1 MRSLRT
7 ALLPSELGRDFGKIW
22 PASIISNLGDGA
34 MLAAGPLLV
43 ASITR
48 EPAAVGAAAFIQQL
62 PWLLFALFSGA
73 LVDRLDRRLMIVA
86 ADIFRAT
93 VLAGLGAAVLL
104 DTSPLWAI
112 YVALFLL
119 GTAETL
125 ADNASGAL
133 LVSAVPKE
141 HLGKANARLFA
152 TGTLVQLLGGPPL
165 GALLFA
171 VGAGVPL
178 VFNAVTFAAAAA
190 LIARVAIRPPLPERP
205 GTALWSEVR
214 DGVRWLWAHA
224 GVRTLA
230 CSILVMN
237 ITFCA
242 AFATWVLFARERLG
256 LTETQFGLLVSVG
269 AVGGLLG
276 MPVYHLLEPR
286 VGSLTLLRAG
296 LVIETTVHLILA
308 LTRSPWVAGATMAV
322 FGVHAVV
329 WGIVSTTARQLAT
342 PEPLMGR
349 VNSVYLLASV
359 GGAAIGSALGGVLAQ
374 NFGLAAPFAGA
385 FVGMV
390 LMTVVAWRPL
400 RHVSVRRTPA
410 ADPVAD

>member
-1 MRSLRT
+1 MRSLGT
-7 ALLPSELGRDFGKIW
+7 FLLPSGLGSDFRKIW
-22 PASIISNLGDGA
+22 PAAIISNLGDGA
-34 MLAAGPLLV
+34 MVAAGPLLV
-43 ASITR
+43 ASITS
-48 EPAAVGAAAFIQQL
+48 EPAAVGAAAFVQQL

-73 LVDRLDRRLMIVA
+73 LVDRLDRRLMVVA
-86 ADIFRAT
+86 ADLFRAT
-93 VLAGLGAAVLL
+93 VLAVLGATVLFG
-104 DTSPLWAI
+104 TSPLWAI
-112 YVALFLL
+112 YLSLFLL

-125 ADNASGAL
+125 ADNASSAL
-133 LVSAVPKE
+133 LVSAVPKA
-141 HLGKANARLFA
+141 HVGQANARLFA
-152 TGTLVQLLGGPPL
+152 SGTVLQQLGGPPL

-178 VFNAVTFAAAAA
+178 VFDAITFAAAAA
-190 LIARVAIRPPLPERP
+190 LVARVAIRPPLPEP
-205 GTALWSEVR
+205 SGTALWSEVR
-214 DGVRWLWAHA
+214 EGIRWLWHHA

-256 LTETQFGLLVSVG
+256 LSETQFGLLLSVG
-269 AVGGLLG
+269 AIGAVLG
-276 MPVYHLLEPR
+276 MPAYHVLEPR

-359 GGAAIGSALGGVLAQ
+359 GGAAIGSALGAVLAQ
-374 NFGLAAPFAGA
+374 RYGLAAPFAVA
-385 FVGMV
+385 FVAMV

-400 RHVSVRRTPA
+400 RHVSVRRVPA
-410 ADPVAD
+410 AD

>member
-1 MRSLRT
+1 MRSLGT
-7 ALLPSELGRDFGKIW
+7 FLLPSGLGSDFRKIW

-43 ASITR
+43 ASITS
-48 EPAAVGAAAFIQQL
+48 EPAAVGAAAFVQQL

-73 LVDRLDRRLMIVA
+73 LVDRLDRRLMVVA
-86 ADIFRAT
+86 ADLFRAT
-93 VLAGLGAAVLL
+93 VLAALGIAVLL
-104 DTSPLWAI
+104 DASPLWAI
-112 YVALFLL
+112 YLSLFLL

-125 ADNASGAL
+125 ADNASSAL
-133 LVSAVPKE
+133 LVSAVPKA
-141 HLGKANARLFA
+141 HLGQANARLFA
-152 TGTLVQLLGGPPL
+152 SGTVLQQLGGPPL

-171 VGAGVPL
+171 IGAGVPL
-178 VFNAVTFAAAAA
+178 VFDAVTFAAAAA
-190 LIARVAIRPPLPERP
+190 LVARVAVRPPLPESS
-205 GTALWSEVR
+205 GTALWTEVR
-214 DGVRWLWAHA
+214 EGVRWLWHHA

-256 LTETQFGLLVSVG
+256 LSETQYGLLISVG
-269 AVGGLLG
+269 AVGAVLG
-276 MPVYHLLEPR
+276 MPTYHLLEPR

-349 VNSVYLLASV
+349 VNSVYMLASV

-374 NFGLAAPFAGA
+374 RFGLAAPFACA

-390 LMTVVAWRPL
+390 LMTVVAWHPL
-400 RHVSVRRTPA
+400 RHVSVRRVPA
-410 ADPVAD
+410 AD

>member
-7 ALLPSELGRDFGKIW
+7 FLLPAELGPDFGKIW

-48 EPAAVGAAAFIQQL
+48 EPAAVGAAAFVQQL

-86 ADIFRAT
+86 ADIFRAI
-93 VLAGLGAAVLL
+93 VLGALGIAVLL
-104 DTSPLWAI
+104 GTSPLWAV

-133 LVSAVPKE
+133 LVSAVPKAQ
-141 HLGKANARLFA
+141 LGKANARLFA
-152 TGTLVQLLGGPPL
+152 TGTLLQQLGGPPI

-178 VFNAVTFAAAAA
+178 VFDAVTFAAAAA
-190 LIARVAIRPPLPERP
+190 LIARVAVRPPLPDGSAR
-205 GTALWSEVR
+205 TALWSEVHE
-214 DGVRWLWAHA
+214 GIRWLWAHA

-256 LTETQFGLLVSVG
+256 LSETQFGLLVSVG

-276 MPVYHLLEPR
+276 MPVYHVLEPR

-359 GGAAIGSALGGVLAQ
+359 GGAAIGAGLGGVLAQ
-374 NFGLAAPFAGA
+374 QYGLAAPFAIA
-385 FVGMV
+385 FVAMV
-390 LMTVVAWRPL
+390 VMTVVAWRPL
-400 RHVSVRRTPA
+400 RHVSVRRVPA
-410 ADPVAD
+410 A

>member
-1 MRSLRT
+1 MRSLRSF
-7 ALLPSELGRDFGKIW
+7 LLPAELGEDFRKIW
-22 PASIISNLGDGA
+22 PAAAISNLGDGA
-34 MLAAGPLLV
+34 LVAAGPLLV
-43 ASITR
+43 ASITN

-73 LVDRLDRRLMIVA
+73 LADRLDRRLMVVA
-86 ADIFRAT
+86 ADTFRAVVLGAVGLA
-93 VLAGLGAAVLL
+93 VLAGS
-104 DTSPLWAI
+104 SPLWAV
-112 YVALFLL
+112 YLALFLL

-125 ADNASGAL
+125 ADNAAGAL
-133 LVSAVPKE
+133 LVTTVPKE
-141 HLGKANARLFA
+141 HLGKANARLYA
-152 TGTLVQLLGGPPL
+152 TGTVLNQLGGPPI

-178 VFNAVTFAAAAA
+178 LLDAVTFAAAAA
-190 LIARVAIRPPLPERP
+190 LVARVSARPPVVEE
-205 GTALWSEVR
+205 TARTPLWTEVR
-214 DGVRWLWAHA
+214 EGIHWLWNHA

-230 CSILVMN
+230 CAILVMN

-256 LTETQFGLLVSVG
+256 LTDAQFGLLISAGAIG
-269 AVGGLLG
+269 AVAG

-342 PEPLMGR
+342 PDALLGR
-349 VNSVYLLASV
+349 VNSVYMLASV
-359 GGAAIGSALGGVLAQ
+359 GGAAVGSMLGGVLAQ
-374 NFGLAAPFAGA
+374 RFGLVAPFAVA
-385 FVGMV
+385 FGGMV
-390 LMTVVAWRPL
+390 ITTAVVWRPL
-400 RHVSVRRTPA
+400 RHVSVRA
-410 ADPVAD
+410 AAPQS

>member
-1 MRSLRT
+1 MAGL
-7 ALLPSELGRDFGKIW
+7 AGWLVPAGLGRDFRRIW
-22 PASIISNLGDGA
+22 PATIISNLGDGA

-43 ASITR
+43 ASMTSA
-48 EPAAVGAAAFIQQL
+48 PAAVGAAAFVQQL

-73 LVDRLDRRLMIVA
+73 LVDRLDRRAVIVA
-86 ADIFRAT
+86 ADTFRGL
-93 VLAGLGAAVLL
+93 VLASLGAVVLFGMP
-104 DTSPLWAI
+104 PLWAV
-112 YVALFLL
+112 YLALFLL

-125 ADNASGAL
+125 ADNAAGAL

-152 TGTLVQLLGGPPL
+152 SGTVLQQLGGPPL

-178 VFNAVTFAAAAA
+178 VFDAVTFLAAAA
-190 LIARVAIRPPLPERP
+190 LIARVAVRPPLPDAATP
-205 GTALWSEVR
+205 TALWSQVR
-214 DGVRWLWAHA
+214 EGVHWLWHHA

-230 CSILVMN
+230 LSILVMN

-269 AVGGLLG
+269 AVGGVLG
-276 MPVYHLLEPR
+276 MPTYHLLEPR

-296 LVIETTVHLILA
+296 LVIETAVHLVLA

-359 GGAAIGSALGGVLAQ
+359 GGAAIGSGLGGVLAQ
-374 NFGLAAPFAGA
+374 RFGLAAPFAIA
-385 FVGMV
+385 CAAMV
-390 LMTVVAWRPL
+390 VVTAVAWRPL
-400 RHVSVRRTPA
+400 RNISVRRE
-410 ADPVAD
+410 PVTD

>member
-1 MRSLRT
+1 MPSVRT
-7 ALLPSELGRDFGKIW
+7 FLLPSELGSDFRKIW
-22 PASIISNLGDGA
+22 PAAIISNLGDGA

-43 ASITR
+43 ASITT
-48 EPAAVGAAAFIQQL
+48 EPAAVGAAAFVQQL

-86 ADIFRAT
+86 ADTFRAI
-93 VLAGLGAAVLL
+93 VIGALGAAVLL
-104 DTSPLWAI
+104 GTAPLWAI

-133 LVSAVPKE
+133 LVDAVPKV

-152 TGTLVQLLGGPPL
+152 SGTVLQQLGGPPL

-178 VFNAVTFAAAAA
+178 VFNAVTFGAAAA
-190 LIARVAIRPPLPERP
+190 LIARVAVRPLPTEP
-205 GTALWSEVR
+205 AGTAIWAEVR
-214 DGVRWLWAHA
+214 EGVRWLWQHA

-242 AFATWVLFARERLG
+242 AFATWVLYARERLG

-269 AVGGLLG
+269 AIGGVLG
-276 MPVYHLLEPR
+276 MPVYHVLEPR

-359 GGAAIGSALGGVLAQ
+359 GGAAIGSALGGALAQ
-374 NFGLAAPFAGA
+374 RFGLAAPFAIA
-385 FVGMV
+385 FVAMV
-390 LMTVVAWRPL
+390 LMTAVAWRPL
-400 RHVSVRRTPA
+400 RHVSVRRVVA
-410 ADPVAD
+410 AD

>member
-1 MRSLRT
+1 MRSLGT
-7 ALLPSELGRDFGKIW
+7 FLLPSDLGSDFRKIW

-34 MLAAGPLLV
+34 MVAAGPLLV
-43 ASITR
+43 ASITS
-48 EPAAVGAAAFIQQL
+48 EPAAVGAAAFVQQL

-73 LVDRLDRRLMIVA
+73 LVDRLDRRLMVVA
-86 ADIFRAT
+86 ADLFRAT
-93 VLAGLGAAVLL
+93 VLAALGAAVLL
-104 DTSPLWAI
+104 GTSPLWAI
-112 YVALFLL
+112 YLALFLL

-125 ADNASGAL
+125 ADNASSAL
-133 LVSAVPKE
+133 LVSAVPKA
-141 HLGKANARLFA
+141 HLGRANSRLFA
-152 TGTLVQLLGGPPL
+152 SGTILQQLGGPPL

-171 VGAGVPL
+171 VGSGVPL
-178 VFNAVTFAAAAA
+178 VFDAVTFAAAAA
-190 LIARVAIRPPLPERP
+190 LVARVAVRPPLPEP
-205 GTALWSEVR
+205 SGTALWSEVR
-214 DGVRWLWAHA
+214 EGVRWLWGHA

-237 ITFCA
+237 VTFCA

-256 LTETQFGLLVSVG
+256 LSETQFGLLISVG
-269 AVGGLLG
+269 AIGAVLG

-349 VNSVYLLASV
+349 VNSVYMLASV

-374 NFGLAAPFAGA
+374 RFGLAAPFAAA
-385 FVGMV
+385 FVAMV

-400 RHVSVRRTPA
+400 RHVSVRRVPA
-410 ADPVAD
+410 TD

>member
-1 MRSLRT
+1 MRSLG
-7 ALLPSELGRDFGKIW
+7 AVAFPGELGADFRKIW

-34 MLAAGPLLV
+34 MAAAGPLLV
-43 ASITR
+43 ASITS
-48 EPAAVGAAAFIQQL
+48 EPAAVGAAAFLQQL
-62 PWLLFALFSGA
+62 PWLLFALFSGV

-86 ADIFRAT
+86 PDTFRAI
-93 VLAGLGAAVLL
+93 VLDALGAAVLL

-152 TGTLVQLLGGPPL
+152 SATVLQQLGGPPL

-171 VGAGVPL
+171 AGAGIPL
-178 VFNAVTFAAAAA
+178 VFDAVTFAAAAA
-190 LIARVAIRPPLPERP
+190 LIARVAVRPPLPDPATR
-205 GTALWSEVR
+205 AAIWREVHE
-214 DGVRWLWAHA
+214 GVRWLWQHT

-230 CSILVMN
+230 LSILVMN

-256 LTETQFGLLVSVG
+256 LSETQFGLLISVG
-269 AVGGLLG
+269 AVGGVLG
-276 MPVYHLLEPR
+276 MPTYHFLEPR
-286 VGSLTLLRAG
+286 VGSVTLLRAG

-308 LTRSPWVAGATMAV
+308 LTRNPWVAGATMAV

-329 WGIVSTTARQLAT
+329 WGIVSTTTRQLAT
-342 PEPLMGR
+342 PDALMGR

-359 GGAAIGSALGGVLAQ
+359 GGAAIGSALGGLLAQ
-374 NFGLAAPFAGA
+374 RFGLAAPFAIA
-385 FVGMV
+385 FVAMV
-390 LMTVVAWRPL
+390 VMTAVAWRPL
-400 RHVSVRRTPA
+400 RHVSVRRVAA
-410 ADPVAD
+410 AD

>member
-1 MRSLRT
+1 MRSLG
-7 ALLPSELGRDFGKIW
+7 AYLAPSELGADFRKIF
-22 PASIISNLGDGA
+22 PAAIISNLGDGA
-34 MLAAGPLLV
+34 LIAAGPLLV
-43 ASITR
+43 ASITS
-48 EPAAVGAAAFIQQL
+48 EPAAVGAAAFVQQL
-62 PWLLFALFSGA
+62 PWLFFALFSGV

-86 ADIFRAT
+86 ADTFRAI
-93 VLAGLGAAVLL
+93 VLAALGLAVLL
-104 DTSPLWAI
+104 DTAPLWAV

-133 LVSAVPKE
+133 LVSAVPKD
-141 HLGKANARLFA
+141 HLGTANARLFA
-152 TGTLVQLLGGPPL
+152 SGTVLQQLGGPPL

-171 VGAGVPL
+171 AGAGIPL
-178 VFNAVTFAAAAA
+178 VFNAITFAAAAT
-190 LIARVAIRPPLPERP
+190 LIARVAVRPPLPDDSAR
-205 GTALWSEVR
+205 TAIWQEVR
-214 DGVRWLWAHA
+214 EGVRWLWHHS

-230 CSILVMN
+230 LSILVMN

-269 AVGGLLG
+269 AVGGVLG
-276 MPVYHLLEPR
+276 MPTYHFLEPR
-286 VGSLTLLRAG
+286 LGSVTLLRAG

-329 WGIVSTTARQLAT
+329 WGIVSTTTRQLAT
-342 PEPLMGR
+342 PDALMGR

-359 GGAAIGSALGGVLAQ
+359 GGAAVGSALGGVLAQ
-374 NFGLAAPFAGA
+374 RFGLAAPFALA
-385 FVGMV
+385 FVAMV
-390 LMTVVAWRPL
+390 VMTAVVWRPL
-400 RHVSVRRTPA
+400 RNVAVRQVSA
-410 ADPVAD
+410 AD

>member
-1 MRSLRT
+1 MRSLG
-7 ALLPSELGRDFGKIW
+7 AVAFPAELGSDFRKIW

-34 MLAAGPLLV
+34 MAAAGPLLV

-62 PWLLFALFSGA
+62 PWLLFALFSGV

-86 ADIFRAT
+86 ADTFRAI
-93 VLAGLGAAVLL
+93 VLVALGAAVLL

-112 YVALFLL
+112 YLALFLL

-133 LVSAVPKE
+133 LVTAVPKE
-141 HLGKANARLFA
+141 HLGKANSRLFA
-152 TGTLVQLLGGPPL
+152 SATVLQQLGGPPL

-171 VGAGVPL
+171 AGAGIPL
-178 VFNAVTFAAAAA
+178 VFDAVTFGAAAA
-190 LIARVAIRPPLPERP
+190 LIARVAVRPPLADHSTR
-205 GTALWSEVR
+205 AAVWHEVHE
-214 DGVRWLWAHA
+214 GVRWLWQHS

-230 CSILVMN
+230 LSILVMN

-256 LTETQFGLLVSVG
+256 LTETQFGLLISVG
-269 AVGGLLG
+269 AVGGVLG
-276 MPVYHLLEPR
+276 MPAYHFLEPR
-286 VGSLTLLRAG
+286 VGSVTLLRAG
-296 LVIETTVHLILA
+296 LVIETTVHLVLA
-308 LTRSPWVAGATMAV
+308 LTRNPWVAGATMAV

-329 WGIVSTTARQLAT
+329 WGIVSTTTRQLVT
-342 PEPLMGR
+342 PDALMGR

-374 NFGLAAPFAGA
+374 RFGLAAPFAIA
-385 FVGMV
+385 FVAMV
-390 LMTVVAWRPL
+390 LMTAVAWRPL
-400 RHVSVRRTPA
+400 RHIAVRRVPA
-410 ADPVAD
+410 AD

>member
-7 ALLPSELGRDFGKIW
+7 SLLPPELGSDFGKIW
-22 PASIISNLGDGA
+22 PAAIISNLGDGA

-48 EPAAVGAAAFIQQL
+48 EPAAVGAAAFVQQL

-73 LVDRLDRRLMIVA
+73 LVDRFDRRLMIVA

-93 VLAGLGAAVLL
+93 VLGALGIAVLL

-112 YVALFLL
+112 YAALFLL

-133 LVSAVPKE
+133 LVSAVPKDQ
-141 HLGKANARLFA
+141 LGKANARLFA
-152 TGTLVQLLGGPPL
+152 SGTVLQQLGGPPL
-165 GALLFA
+165 GALMFA

-178 VFNAVTFAAAAA
+178 VFDAVTFAAAAA
-190 LIARVAIRPPLPERP
+190 LIARVAVRPAPPDSDR
-205 GTALWSEVR
+205 TALWSEVR
-214 DGVRWLWAHA
+214 EGVRWLWAHA

-256 LTETQFGLLVSVG
+256 LSETQFGLLVSVG
-269 AVGGLLG
+269 AIGGLFG
-276 MPVYHLLEPR
+276 MPVYHVLEPR

-308 LTRSPWVAGATMAV
+308 LTRSPWVAGATMVV

-359 GGAAIGSALGGVLAQ
+359 GGAAIGAGLGGVLAQ
-374 NFGLAAPFAGA
+374 RYGLAAPFAIA
-385 FVGMV
+385 FFAMV
-390 LMTVVAWRPL
+390 LMTAVAWRPL
-400 RHVSVRRTPA
+400 RHVSVRPVVT
-410 ADPVAD
+410 AD

>member
-7 ALLPSELGRDFGKIW
+7 FLLPSELGSDFRKIW
-22 PASIISNLGDGA
+22 PATIISNLGDGA

-43 ASITR
+43 ASITT
-48 EPAAVGAAAFIQQL
+48 EPAAVGAAAFVQQL

-86 ADIFRAT
+86 ADTFRA
-93 VLAGLGAAVLL
+93 VVLGALGVAVLL
-104 DTSPLWAI
+104 DTSPLWAV

-125 ADNASGAL
+125 ADNAAGAL
-133 LVSAVPKE
+133 LVSAVPKDQ
-141 HLGKANARLFA
+141 LGKANARLFA
-152 TGTLVQLLGGPPL
+152 SGTVLQQLGGPPL

-178 VFNAVTFAAAAA
+178 MFDAVTFGAAAA
-190 LIARVAIRPPLPERP
+190 LIARVAVRPLPPDSER
-205 GTALWSEVR
+205 TALWNDVR
-214 DGVRWLWAHA
+214 EGVRWLWHHA

-242 AFATWVLFARERLG
+242 AFATWVLYARERLG
-256 LTETQFGLLVSVG
+256 LSETQYGLLVSVG
-269 AVGGLLG
+269 AIGAVFG
-276 MPVYHLLEPR
+276 MPAYHLLEPR

-359 GGAAIGSALGGVLAQ
+359 GGAAIGSGLGGVLAQ
-374 NFGLAAPFAGA
+374 RFGLVAPFAAA

-390 LMTVVAWRPL
+390 LMTAVAWRPL
-400 RHVSVRRTPA
+400 RHVSVRQV
-410 ADPVAD
+410 VATE

>member
-7 ALLPSELGRDFGKIW
+7 SLLPPELGADFRKIW
-22 PASIISNLGDGA
+22 PAAIISNLGDGA

-48 EPAAVGAAAFIQQL
+48 EPAAVGAAAFVQQL

-86 ADIFRAT
+86 ADLFRA
-93 VLAGLGAAVLL
+93 VVLGALGIAVLL
-104 DTSPLWAI
+104 DSSPLWAV
-112 YVALFLL
+112 YAALFLL

-133 LVSAVPKE
+133 LVSAVPKDQ
-141 HLGKANARLFA
+141 LGKANARLFA
-152 TGTLVQLLGGPPL
+152 TGTVLQQLGGPPI

-178 VFNAVTFAAAAA
+178 VFDAVTFAAAAA
-190 LIARVAIRPPLPERP
+190 LIARVTVRPAPPDGSPR
-205 GTALWSEVR
+205 TALWAEVR
-214 DGVRWLWAHA
+214 EGIRWLWAHA

-237 ITFCA
+237 VTFCA
-242 AFATWVLFARERLG
+242 AFATWVLYARERLA
-256 LTETQFGLLVSVG
+256 LSETQFGLLVSVG
-269 AVGGLLG
+269 AIGGVLG

-296 LVIETTVHLILA
+296 LVVETTVHLILA

-359 GGAAIGSALGGVLAQ
+359 GGAAIGAALGGVLAQ
-374 NFGLAAPFAGA
+374 QYGLAAPFAIA
-385 FVGMV
+385 FAAMV
-390 LMTVVAWRPL
+390 LMTAVAWRPL
-400 RHVSVRRTPA
+400 RHVSVRQVAA
-410 ADPVAD
+410 AD

>member
-1 MRSLRT
+1 MPSLRET
-7 ALLPSELGRDFGKIW
+7 VLPAALGADFRRIW
-22 PASIISNLGDGA
+22 PAAIISNLGDGA
-34 MLAAGPLLV
+34 LLAAGPLLV
-43 ASITR
+43 ASITS
-48 EPAAVGAAAFIQQL
+48 EPAAVGAAAFVQQL

-73 LVDRLDRRLMIVA
+73 LADRLDRRTMIVA
-86 ADIFRAT
+86 ADLFRAV
-93 VLAGLGAAVLL
+93 VLAALGVAVLIG
-104 DTSPLWAI
+104 TSPLWAI

-125 ADNASGAL
+125 ADSASGAL
-133 LVSAVPKE
+133 LVNAVPKDQ
-141 HLGKANARLFA
+141 LGKANARLYA
-152 TGTLVQLLGGPPL
+152 TGTLVQQLGGPPL

-178 VFNAVTFAAAAA
+178 VFDAVTFAAAAV
-190 LIARVAIRPPLPERP
+190 LIARVTVRPAPVESA
-205 GTALWSEVR
+205 GTALWTEVR
-214 DGVRWLWAHA
+214 AGVSWLWGHV

-242 AFATWVLFARERLG
+242 AFATWVLYARERLG
-256 LTETQFGLLVSVG
+256 LSDTQFGLLIAVG
-269 AVGGLLG
+269 AVGGVVG

-296 LVIETTVHLILA
+296 LVIETVVHLVLA

-342 PEPLMGR
+342 PDALMGR

-359 GGAAIGSALGGVLAQ
+359 GGAAIGSALGGLLAQ
-374 NFGLAAPFAGA
+374 RFGLTAPFTAA
-385 FVGMV
+385 FAAMV
-390 LMTVVAWRPL
+390 LMTAVAWRPL
-400 RHVSVRRTPA
+400 RHVSVRRA
-410 ADPVAD
+410 AAVPD

>member
-1 MRSLRT
+1 MRSLG
-7 ALLPSELGRDFGKIW
+7 AYVFPSELGSDFRRIF
-22 PASIISNLGDGA
+22 PAAIISNLGDGA
-34 MLAAGPLLV
+34 LIAAGPLLV
-43 ASITR
+43 ASITT
-48 EPAAVGAAAFIQQL
+48 EPAAVGAAAFVQQL
-62 PWLLFALFSGA
+62 PWLLFALFSGV

-86 ADIFRAT
+86 ADTFRAI
-93 VLAGLGAAVLL
+93 VLAALGLAVLL
-104 DTSPLWAI
+104 GTAPLWSV

-133 LVSAVPKE
+133 LVSAVPKA

-152 TGTLVQLLGGPPL
+152 SGTVLQQLGGPPL

-171 VGAGVPL
+171 AGAGIPL
-178 VFNAVTFAAAAA
+178 VFNAVTFAAAAT
-190 LIARVAIRPPLPERP
+190 LIARVVVRPPLPDHSTR
-205 GTALWSEVR
+205 AAVLHEVR
-214 DGVRWLWAHA
+214 EGVRWLWRHA

-230 CSILVMN
+230 LSILVMN

-242 AFATWVLFARERLG
+242 AFATWVLFAREQLG
-256 LTETQFGLLVSVG
+256 LSETQFGLLVSVG
-269 AVGGLLG
+269 AVGGVLG
-276 MPVYHLLEPR
+276 MPTYHFLEPR
-286 VGSLTLLRAG
+286 VGSVTLLRAG

-308 LTRSPWVAGATMAV
+308 LTRNPWVAGATMAV

-342 PEPLMGR
+342 PDALMGR

-374 NFGLAAPFAGA
+374 QYGLAAPFAIA
-385 FVGMV
+385 FVAMV
-390 LMTVVAWRPL
+390 AMTAVAWRPL
-400 RHVSVRRTPA
+400 RNVSVRRVEAT
-410 ADPVAD
+410 D

>member
-1 MRSLRT
+1 MRSLG
-7 ALLPSELGRDFGKIW
+7 AYLVPAELGPDFRKIF
-22 PASIISNLGDGA
+22 PAAIISNLGDGA
-34 MLAAGPLLV
+34 LSAAGPLLV
-43 ASITR
+43 ASITN
-48 EPAAVGAAAFIQQL
+48 EPAAVGAAAFVQQL
-62 PWLLFALFSGA
+62 PWLLFALFSGV

-86 ADIFRAT
+86 ADTFRAI
-93 VLAGLGAAVLL
+93 VLAALGLAVLL
-104 DTSPLWAI
+104 DTAPLWAV
-112 YVALFLL
+112 YLALFLL

-133 LVSAVPKE
+133 LVSAVPKL

-152 TGTLVQLLGGPPL
+152 SGTVLQQLGGPPL

-171 VGAGVPL
+171 AGAGIPL
-178 VFNAVTFAAAAA
+178 VFDAVTFAAGAA
-190 LIARVAIRPPLPERP
+190 LIARVAVRPPLPDHSTR
-205 GTALWSEVR
+205 AAVLHEVR
-214 DGVRWLWAHA
+214 EGVRWLWHHS

-230 CSILVMN
+230 LSILVMN

-242 AFATWVLFARERLG
+242 AFATWVLFAREQLG

-269 AVGGLLG
+269 AVGGVLG
-276 MPVYHLLEPR
+276 MPTYHFLEPR
-286 VGSLTLLRAG
+286 VGSVTLLRAG

-308 LTRSPWVAGATMAV
+308 LTRNPWVAGATMAV

-342 PEPLMGR
+342 PDALMGR

-374 NFGLAAPFAGA
+374 QYGLAAPFAIA
-385 FVGMV
+385 FVAMV
-390 LMTVVAWRPL
+390 AMTAVAWRPL
-400 RHVSVRRTPA
+400 RNVSVRRVGAT
-410 ADPVAD
+410 D